1 MKLTFTASII
11 KFDVKKYMEAV
22 REAIRDVFTKA
33 GQKFLL
39 AAIPKVPIWTGMAR
53 GAFRNLED
61 IVGKVTNDVTSG
73 VRIRTTAGKR
83 GRTGNQ
89 LGRGGGENIRDKY
102 RKGYFYQPP
111 GGARIARTP
120 QAGRQFATPSQ
131 NIFDFIGTGQKTGNH
146 SFNFHFEINL
156 TYADTRD
163 WWGAFKSGQSAFEA
177 YVKANLKLP
186 DPLKFTTRK
195 QVS

>member
-73 VRIRTTAGKR
+73 VRIRTTR
-83 GRTGNQ
+83 GVKTGS
-89 LGRGGGENIRDKY
+89 LLRGGGSKIQSKY

-120 QAGRQFATPSQ
+120 QAGRQFATQPDK
-131 NIFDFIGTGQKTGNH
+131 IFDFVGTGQKTGNH

-163 WWGAFKSGQSAFEA
+163 WWGAFKSGQSEFEI